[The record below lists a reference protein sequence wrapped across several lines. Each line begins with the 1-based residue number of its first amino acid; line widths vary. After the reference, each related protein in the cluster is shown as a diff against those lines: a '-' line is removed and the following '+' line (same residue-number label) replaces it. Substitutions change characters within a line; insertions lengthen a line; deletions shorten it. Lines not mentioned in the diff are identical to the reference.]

1 MSTHHPRTDTPEALM
16 KPILWF
22 DSVGG
27 ASGDMILA
35 ALIDLGGSVDILN
48 AALRKLGLEG
58 LRIEALPHTANGLR
72 GTRVIVH
79 ANEPHAHGAHA
90 HHPHRGLPEIRRI
103 IGGSALPEQVR
114 NRAVAVFERLAEA
127 EGRVHGKPPDE
138 IHFHEVGA
146 LDSIADI
153 AGACLALSLLHADDV
168 GFSPL
173 PLGHGIIQCAHGTLP
188 NPPPATVELLKGFPV
203 THADEPHELVT
214 PTGAALLTSWRTLD
228 AIPEGGIIRGVGHGF
243 GQRTLKTRPNLLR
256 ALLIEPPAAAPSL
269 HHCLVIETNIDDT
282 TPELI
287 GALAG
292 RLMARGALD
301 VFTTSVQMKKQRPAT
316 MLTVLC
322 APGDRETMLDLIFTE
337 SSTFGVRETLVRRTM
352 LARES
357 RTVETP
363 FGPVRIK
370 LGAWKGRNIT
380 ASPEYDDCVK
390 NAESHGVAVRAVYEA
405 AAAAWRAARGSDI

>member
-1 MSTHHPRTDTPEALM
+1 M

-35 ALIDLGGSVDILN
+35 ALIDLGASVDILN
-48 AALRKLGLEG
+48 AGLQNMGLTG
-58 LRIEALPHTANGLR
+58 LRIEAVPHTANGLR
-72 GTRVIVH
+72 GTKVIVREQEH
-79 ANEPHAHGAHA
+79 HTHGAHG
-90 HHPHRGLPEIRRI
+90 HPPHRGLPEIRRL
-103 IGGSALPEQVR
+103 IGDSALPEPVR
-114 NRAVAVFERLAEA
+114 NRAVAVFERLAAA

-153 AGACLALSLLHADDV
+153 VGSCLALSLLHAQDT

-173 PLGHGIIQCAHGTLP
+173 PLGHGTIQCAHGTLP
-188 NPPPATVELLKGFPV
+188 NPPPATVELLKGFPI
-203 THADEPHELVT
+203 THADEPYELVT
-214 PTGAALLTSWRTLD
+214 PTGAALLTAWRTLD
-228 AIPEGGIIRGVGHGF
+228 GIPEAGIIRKVGHGF

-256 ALLIEPPAAAPSL
+256 ALLIEPPDAPPAL
-269 HHCLVIETNIDDT
+269 HHCLVLETNIDDT

-292 RLMARGALD
+292 KLMARGALD
-301 VFTTSVQMKKQRPAT
+301 VFTIPVQMKKQRPAV

-370 LGAWKGRNIT
+370 VGAWKGRNVT

-390 NAESHGVAVRAVYEA
+390 NAESRGVAVKAVYEA
-405 AAAAWRAARGSDI
+405 AAEAWRAVRGSDI